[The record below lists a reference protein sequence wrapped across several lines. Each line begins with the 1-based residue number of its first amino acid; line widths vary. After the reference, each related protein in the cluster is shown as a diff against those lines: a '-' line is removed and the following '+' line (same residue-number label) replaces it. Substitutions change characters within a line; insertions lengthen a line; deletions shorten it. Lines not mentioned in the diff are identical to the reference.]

1 MCAPTT
7 RMQQFDPMRASLV
20 RPGSLPAASLLVH
33 WTPLDAAE
41 KAERLRR
48 FHDLNAELRRPGQR
62 WGYFTPA
69 TCRIFR
75 LLLDRWHNGPTGHC
89 YPTQATIAAAAG
101 CCRETVRLAL
111 RELRRH
117 GLLAWSCR
125 RVHLGAPLSRLQ
137 LRLYGQPWRQTSNA
151 YRFPKWAQTLPPV
164 SVPPP
169 SEAWTAFEQKI
180 AREVELRNVRGPLL
194 L

>member
-1 MCAPTT
+1 
-7 RMQQFDPMRASLV
+7 MRVIPIRSGCLF
-20 RPGSLPAASLLVH
+20 RPGSLPADSPLVA
-33 WTPLDAAE
+33 WTPLDAAD
-41 KAERLRR
+41 KAERLLL
-48 FHDLNAELRRPGQR
+48 FYQLNAELRRPGQR

-69 TCRIFR
+69 TCRIYR
-75 LLLDRWHNGPTGHC
+75 LLLDRWHNGQTGHC
-89 YPTQATIAAAAG
+89 HPKLTTIAQAAG

-111 RELRRH
+111 QELRRH

-125 RVHLGAPLSRLQ
+125 RVRLGARLSPLQ

-164 SVPPP
+164 PVPPP
-169 SEAWTAFEQKI
+169 SAAWTAFEAKI
-180 AREVELRNVRGPLL
+180 AREVELRNLPGPLL